1 MRVGVYHPLSGVTLI
16 AMPIVLFGM
25 RLLEVLFFIGIAGSA
40 IVVVMATWEDIQ
52 EISHKTE
59 HGHTVEKTPVT

>member
-1 MRVGVYHPLSGVTLI
+1 MRVGVYHPLSGVTLF

-25 RLLEVLFFIGIAGSA
+25 RLLEVLFFVGIAGSA
-40 IVVVMATWEDIQ
+40 VVVVMATWEDIQ
-52 EISHKTE
+52 EISRKTE